1 LTTTFKDAA
10 MLDEF
15 PQTTDAPAQSDPRLL
30 ALRFLSRS
38 GARLARA
45 AARIGDEAG
54 VALVQVLR
62 DMVIDFT
69 VDPMHWPIDETLA
82 MLRRPGARAD
92 AHVDRLIEGLSL
104 LRDRIEARAA

>member
-1 LTTTFKDAA
+1 

-15 PQTTDAPAQSDPRLL
+15 PQAAHSAQSDPRLL
-30 ALRFLSRS
+30 ALRFFASS

-54 VALVQVLR
+54 VALVQTLR

-69 VDPMHWPIDETLA
+69 VDPLHWPIDEALA
-82 MLRRPGARAD
+82 MLRQYTARPD
-92 AHVDRLIEGLSL
+92 AQVDRLIVGLSH
-104 LRDRIEARAA
+104 LRDRIDARAA